1 MRLALGAFRCF
12 HFHTHPLAAKKSGVI
27 LISHYFNFST
37 ATSKTRRGGRPGTGT
52 RVTVRSRNDF
62 EFDEREQV
70 SDSQADFVALPC
82 PACGESGG
90 PKGGEVPLL
99 SKVHYVE
106 KVKPVAK
113 QASLLASGRS
123 VKSISFFSP
132 PIAPISYLTPGR
144 SRADFLFGVREL
156 ISSSALDV
164 ENSRSARYRYSTS
177 HLTPSSASGRPEHRN
192 ETKRQTGVGKPA
204 VAREASKQVI

>member
-1 MRLALGAFRCF
+1 
-12 HFHTHPLAAKKSGVI
+12 
-27 LISHYFNFST
+27 
-37 ATSKTRRGGRPGTGT
+37 
-52 RVTVRSRNDF
+52 VRSRNDF

-99 SKVHYVE
+99 SKFHYVE

-204 VAREASKQVI
+204 VATLG